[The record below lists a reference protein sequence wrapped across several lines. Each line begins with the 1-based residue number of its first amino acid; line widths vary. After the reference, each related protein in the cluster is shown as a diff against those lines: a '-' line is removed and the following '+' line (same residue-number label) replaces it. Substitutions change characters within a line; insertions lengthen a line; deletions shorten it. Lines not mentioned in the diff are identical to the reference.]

1 MADNRE
7 KDFEKDIEKFF
18 NHFGWASE
26 KFINLSFDIKKGY
39 SPKLFLE
46 FIKTSQP
53 EQWKKLQKVFKFEAE
68 EKLLSNFER
77 QIEDY
82 GLLAVL
88 RNGVKLTRANVRIKT
103 LFIPDDGENGHKKIE
118 KNIFQVV
125 RQFYYDGSNSID
137 TVLMIN
143 GLPIVGIEL
152 KTLQTHQTFKDA
164 VKQWKEDRS
173 PSEAIF
179 RFNQRML
186 VFFAMDPYIINMTTK
201 LEGKETFF
209 LPFNQGSNGAGK
221 VGGAGNPPDIDEYPV
236 HYLWD
241 DVLRPDML
249 LTIISDYM
257 KLDWKEDKKS
267 KTKKMDKLIFPR
279 YHQLDVVRKLV
290 KDVYVNGTGTNYLI
304 QHSAGSGKS
313 NSIAWLAYS
322 LSHMLNENQDPF
334 FTSVIVITDR
344 RVLDRQLQDTIKSF
358 EQTTSFVET
367 IDVKKGSR
375 GLKQA
380 IEDGRKIIITTLQ
393 KFPEIYQE
401 LDIRNNARFAIIADE
416 AHSSQTG
423 RSAESLKV
431 GLGDPEEQ
439 LRRYA
444 EVEGEE
450 EANKLDF
457 QDELVRSRLASGKQ
471 GNLSFFAFTATPK
484 NKTLE
489 MFGIKKDDGKYHPFH
504 VYSMKQAIEEG
515 FILDVLKNYTT
526 YKEAYKM
533 AEKSEEYKKV
543 DAKPSEVKKAI
554 LRAKDLHPYV
564 ISQKVAI
571 IVEHFR
577 EKVVHKINGNAKAM
591 LVTSSRLAAVRYKLE
606 IEKYIK
612 SKGYTDIKTLVAFS
626 GDVID
631 EGVPSSIIKP
641 FTEPNMNIDP
651 NGKNIKESQTKV
663 VFHEHNE
670 YKVLIVAMKYD
681 TGFDEPLLHTMYVD
695 KKLQGI
701 KAVQTL
707 SRVNRVMKDKNDTF
721 ILDFVNNEED
731 IKKAFQPYYTE
742 TDLVNETE
750 DEGLDR
756 LKHKMREYGL
766 YSDEDVESIYELFDI
781 KVGEDLNRERLHSLL
796 LPIQREYL
804 DVPDEETQR
813 NFRYVVR
820 KFVRAYQY
828 TSQLFPLYDLELEK
842 EAVFARVLLPVL
854 ELTTGD
860 RVNFVDK
867 VELDSY
873 KIVQDVKEQKIE
885 LEDKDGE
892 LKVPSIETEPRQEEE
907 KEKLEKIL
915 EDINSR
921 FGIGLTSQDKLIV
934 KQLWDEAEKE
944 MMKDKSI
951 ISASKNPIQM
961 FTATVVPK
969 FIRLIADYVERN
981 KTVYEKIFD
990 SDEGMNQIAK
1000 NFAEDLY
1007 TKLHK

>member
-7 KDFEKDIEKFF
+7 KDFEKDIEKFL
-18 NHFGWASE
+18 NQNGWNSE
-26 KFINLSFDIKKGY
+26 KFNNLSFNVKKGY
-39 SPKLFLE
+39 SPRILLE
-46 FIKTSQP
+46 FVKTSQP
-53 EQWKKLQKVFKFEAE
+53 EQWEKLQKVFKHEAE
-68 EKLLSNFER
+68 EKFLSNFER
-77 QIEDY
+77 QTQDY

-88 RNGVKLTRANVRIKT
+88 RNGVKLTRANIRIKT
-103 LFIPDDGENGHKKIE
+103 LIVPDDGENRRKKIE
-118 KNIFQVV
+118 KNIFQIV
-125 RQFYYDGSNSID
+125 RQFYYDGKNSID
-137 TVLMIN
+137 TVLMVN
-143 GLPIVGIEL
+143 GLPIIGIEL
-152 KTLQTHQTFKDA
+152 KTLQTHQTYKNA
-164 VKQWKEDRS
+164 VKQWKENRS
-173 PSEAIF
+173 PNEPIF

-186 VFFAMDPYIINMTTK
+186 VFFAMDPYHIEMTTK
-201 LEGKETFF
+201 LEGNETFF

-221 VGGAGNPPDIDEYPV
+221 VGGAGNPSNSNQYPV

-241 DVLRPDML
+241 DVLRPEMM

-290 KDVYVNGTGTNYLI
+290 KDVYANGTGINYLI

-322 LSHMLNENQDPF
+322 LSHMLDENRNPF
-334 FTSVIVITDR
+334 FTSVIVVTDR

-367 IDVKKGSR
+367 IDNKKGSR

-401 LDIRNNARFAIIADE
+401 LDIRSNARFAIIADE
-416 AHSSQTG
+416 AHSSQSG
-423 RSAESLKV
+423 KSAESLKV

-439 LRRYA
+439 LRLYA
-444 EVEGEE
+444 EIEGEE
-450 EANKLDF
+450 EANKLDY

-489 MFGIKKDDGKYHPFH
+489 IFGTKRDDGKYHPFH
-504 VYSMKQAIEEG
+504 IYSMKQAIEEG

-554 LRAKDLHPYV
+554 LRAKHLHPYV

-577 EKVVHKINGNAKAM
+577 EKVMHKINGNAKAM

-606 IEKYIK
+606 IEKYIT

-631 EGVPSSIIKP
+631 ERVPSTILKP
-641 FTEPNMNIDP
+641 FTEPNMNIGP

-663 VFHEHNE
+663 VFHEHND

-707 SRVNRVMKDKNDTF
+707 SRVNRVMRDKNDTF
-721 ILDFVNNEED
+721 ILDFVNNAED

-742 TDLVNETE
+742 TDLVNETD
-750 DEGLDR
+750 DEGLDK
-756 LKHKMREYGL
+756 LKYKMRVFGV
-766 YSDEDVESIYELFDI
+766 YSDVDVEQVYELFNI

-804 DVPDEETQR
+804 DIKDEETQK

-854 ELTTGD
+854 ELTRD
-860 RVNFVDK
+860 SVNFVDK
-867 VELDSY
+867 IELDSY

-892 LKVPSIETEPRQEEE
+892 FKVPSIDADPRQEEE
-907 KEKLEKIL
+907 PEKLEKIL

-921 FGIGLTSQDKLIV
+921 FGIGLTSQDKLVV
-934 KQLWDEAEKE
+934 KKLWDEAEKE
-944 MMKDKSI
+944 MMKDKSV

-981 KTVYEKIFD
+981 KTAYEKIFD
-990 SDEGMNQIAK
+990 SNEGMNQIAT

-1007 TKLHK
+1007 SKLHK